1 MKLLVV
7 SDPHWAG
14 PAELPRRGYEARAM
28 PHRMQRILAAAW
40 RKGFWLADPMA
51 HNDKLDRIL
60 ALNPDPDLVV
70 ANGDYSVDSAFVG
83 ISDDAA
89 CDSAQRCLNAL
100 RAAYGERLLPV
111 IGDHELGKHS
121 LFGGVGGPRWESWL
135 RLESRLSIPAWWQR
149 DIGRHRLIA
158 VPSTLVALP
167 AFESELLP
175 EEVPVWRAE
184 RQRVLSEIKA
194 ALNSLEADR
203 RIILFCHDPS
213 ALPFLA
219 EMPEVR
225 NRLPQWESTIIGHLH
240 SPAIAR
246 LATLL
251 AGMPILRGLGSSVK
265 RYSTALHRAQ
275 AWKEFRVRLCP
286 SPTGV
291 EALKDGGWLT
301 AEWDPESP
309 APIPWRHHRLPW

>member
-14 PAELPRRGYEARAM
+14 PAEQARRGYEARAM

-40 RKGFWLADPMA
+40 RTGFWLADPLA

-60 ALNPDPDLVV
+60 ALNPNPDLVI

-83 ISDDAA
+83 ISDEAA
-89 CDSAQRCLNAL
+89 CDSAHRCLSAL
-100 RAAYGERLLPV
+100 RAAYGDRLLPV

-149 DIGRHRLIA
+149 DVGRYRLLA

-175 EEVPVWRAE
+175 EEAPVWRAE
-184 RQRVLSEIKA
+184 RQRVLSEIQA
-194 ALNSLEADR
+194 ALISLEADR
-203 RIILFCHDPS
+203 RRSGTASHSGNPPS
-213 ALPFLA
+213 SDTCIRQP
-219 EMPEVR
+219 
-225 NRLPQWESTIIGHLH
+225 
-240 SPAIAR
+240 SPAWQQCW
-246 LATLL
+246 
-251 AGMPILRGLGSSVK
+251 P
-265 RYSTALHRAQ
+265 
-275 AWKEFRVRLCP
+275 ECP
-286 SPTGV
+286 SS
-291 EALKDGGWLT
+291 EGWG
-301 AEWDPESP
+301 
-309 APIPWRHHRLPW
+309 RL